1 MLIIR
6 ELGNQDYLTVLQR
19 MQAFTRERTK
29 NTPDELWIVEH
40 PAVYTQGQAGKP
52 EHVLNPNA
60 IDVIQSDRGGQIT
73 YHGPGQLIAYVLFDI
88 NRRRIG
94 IRTLVHQLEVL
105 IMDVLASFDIIGHIQ
120 SGAPGVYVQDKKI
133 ASIGLRVRQ
142 GCTYHGVALNVAM
155 DLSPFLGINPCG
167 YSGLVMTQ
175 MQDFVPD
182 ITPSGVTAPLTTA
195 FNLQFGQT

>member
-1 MLIIR
+1 
-6 ELGNQDYLTVLQR
+6 
-19 MQAFTRERTK
+19 
-29 NTPDELWIVEH
+29 
-40 PAVYTQGQAGKP
+40 
-52 EHVLNPNA
+52 
-60 IDVIQSDRGGQIT
+60 
-73 YHGPGQLIAYVLFDI
+73 
-88 NRRRIG
+88 
-94 IRTLVHQLEVL
+94 
-105 IMDVLASFDIIGHIQ
+105 MDVLASFDIIGHIQ

-182 ITPSGVTAPLTTA
+182 ITTSRLTAPLTTA